1 METATTAMVYTSK
14 LPTISIKNNIF
25 WTNTTGANDC
35 YILRIGN
42 PSTGDI
48 CVNNIVYKSMSY
60 TWQMCYGGKLPFAG
74 AEELK
79 SVTSNPFDGGTFDL
93 ANGIFV
99 PNAEY
104 AEYGATN

>member
-1 METATTAMVYTSK
+1 MTY
-14 LPTISIKNNIF
+14 N
-25 WTNTTGANDC
+25 
-35 YILRIGN
+35 
-42 PSTGDI
+42 
-48 CVNNIVYKSMSY
+48 
-60 TWQMCYGGKLPFAG
+60 WQMFYGGKLPVEG

-79 SVTSNPFDGGTFDL
+79 ALTSNPFDGGTFDL

>member
-1 METATTAMVYTSK
+1 M
-14 LPTISIKNNIF
+14 F
-25 WTNTTGANDC
+25 
-35 YILRIGN
+35 
-42 PSTGDI
+42 
-48 CVNNIVYKSMSY
+48 
-60 TWQMCYGGKLPFAG
+60 YGGKLPFEG

-79 SVTSNPFDGGTFDL
+79 ALASNPFDGGTFDL